1 MEIDSKYHIPDEHKK
16 VLKMLLEK
24 TSEAMDSLKITY
36 FIDGG
41 TLLGAVRHKDL
52 IPYDDDIDIG
62 TFYPDF
68 PKLAMLLSQQI
79 KAHEKYEIKIQQSD
93 VMIKVYVSDMWEQS
107 KDGKIIGTYYRHGP
121 KFNWSING
129 NYDNN
134 GNVKMHVNV
143 PLGLDFDLEGKITQ
157 K

>member
-107 KDGKIIGTYYRHGP
+107 KDGKIIGTPTLDIFRWET
-121 KFNWSING
+121 K
-129 NYDNN
+129 NN
-134 GNVKMHVNV
+134 KIRLYSFEDRQRFPNCFYKKDEFF
-143 PLGLDFDLEGKITQ
+143 PLQ
-157 K
+157 NS

>member
-79 KAHEKYEIKIQQSD
+79 KAHEKYEIKIPLKKL
-93 VMIKVYVSDMWEQS
+93 IKKTCLCVNAHYTITSF
-107 KDGKIIGTYYRHGP
+107 KKI
-121 KFNWSING
+121 
-129 NYDNN
+129 
-134 GNVKMHVNV
+134 
-143 PLGLDFDLEGKITQ
+143 
-157 K
+157 